1 MMSADEEE
9 SSTSDEQQ
17 RPSPATQN
25 QSLGL
30 NGSVPSKRWMS
41 GAFVRLLATN
51 MSFGFSVSCFY
62 LLPKH
67 LTVRYAAT
75 PGEVGAVMGIFG
87 LTCVLIVPWLGRWI
101 NALGLRRA
109 LTYSFLLLAASS
121 LAFVLPDHVG
131 IGMLLLRTLQGLAT
145 AGVMTAGVAMA
156 CELAPPQKLA
166 HAMGLAGAA
175 SLIMNAIAPAVA
187 EPIGAAHG
195 FSWVFA
201 LSGVAA
207 LIGVWLARGLPIG
220 ARQIQTE
227 VRTPLSRKSVT
238 ILAAMALSGAGFN
251 VVMAFL
257 APLALSRHM
266 DVVRGFFVAYTVA
279 ALCVR
284 IFGGRMTE
292 WLGLRRTA
300 MLSLL
305 GYGTSIVAIAGL
317 GPKTIVLLGLGFGLA
332 HGALFP
338 SLMALLMVDVEPAAR
353 TRLASYS
360 NGVLNLGMLS
370 VTGFGLVA
378 NHAGLVAVFISTG
391 ALMAASA
398 WILFSDRLRK
408 SASPARFADAPER
421 DLSASG

>member
-1 MMSADEEE
+1 
-9 SSTSDEQQ
+9 
-17 RPSPATQN
+17 
-25 QSLGL
+25 
-30 NGSVPSKRWMS
+30 
-41 GAFVRLLATN
+41 
-51 MSFGFSVSCFY
+51 
-62 LLPKH
+62 
-67 LTVRYAAT
+67 
-75 PGEVGAVMGIFG
+75 MGIFG
-87 LTCVLIVPWLGRWI
+87 LTCVLIVPWLSRWI
-101 NALGLRRA
+101 NALGLRRS

-121 LAFVLPDHVG
+121 LAFVFPGQVG

-145 AGVMTAGVAMA
+145 AGVMTAAVAMA

-166 HAMGLAGAA
+166 QAMGLAGAA

-187 EPIGAAHG
+187 EPIGAAYG
-195 FSWVFA
+195 FIWVFG

-207 LIGVWLARGLPIG
+207 LVGAWIAGGLPAGPI
-220 ARQIQTE
+220 QIQVE
-227 VRTPLSRKSVT
+227 ARTPFSRRSVT
-238 ILAAMALSGAGFN
+238 ILAALALSGAGFN

-279 ALCVR
+279 ALGVR
-284 IFGGRMTE
+284 ILGSRMTE
-292 WLGLRRTA
+292 WLGLQRTA

-305 GYGTSIVAIAGL
+305 GYGTAIAAIAGL

-338 SLMALLMVDVEPAAR
+338 SLMALLMVDVEPTAR
-353 TRLASYS
+353 TRLSSYA

-391 ALMAASA
+391 AMMAASV
-398 WILFSDRLRK
+398 WVLFPHRFRK
-408 SASPARFADAPER
+408 SAYSSRLADPPER